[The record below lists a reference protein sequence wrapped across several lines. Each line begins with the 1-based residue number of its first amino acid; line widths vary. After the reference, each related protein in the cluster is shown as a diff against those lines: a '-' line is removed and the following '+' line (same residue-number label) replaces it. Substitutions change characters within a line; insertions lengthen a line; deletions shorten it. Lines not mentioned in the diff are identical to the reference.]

1 MKWNSRQFL
10 VRHFW
15 SLTVQKQITGNS
27 FIFSLPEFSG
37 ALADLGVMLPLV
49 LALIAL
55 NGMNATA
62 AFFGIGLAYI
72 ITAFVY
78 RLPIPIQPLKSVSA
92 LALALGLS
100 PVIII
105 TGAVWNAIAFLGL
118 GISGV
123 DKWVRKVFPKPV
135 VRGIQMGLA
144 YLLFKSAW
152 GLVSKTPIGWESALP
167 IAQLS
172 IPWSLVLTLGAFIA
186 LTFFLMWKKDYAS
199 LGVFGFGIGMA
210 TLHLGLPDLTLHM
223 TLPRLLPLVPSWDQ
237 LWQGLI
243 LLALP
248 QIPLSMGN
256 SVYATADAAR
266 QYFDEKAAHVTE
278 RRLMLTMGFNDLV
291 AALIGGVPVCHG
303 CGGLT
308 AHYRLGAR
316 SGGAPLMLGS
326 IFLALAV
333 FGGQTVMNVFRM
345 IPFPVLGVLLAYVG
359 FQHMLLARDLRGRQ
373 AWLTALLVLA
383 LAIWTSNLAVGFV
396 SAALFYHLWNG
407 LAARFSQA

>member
-1 MKWNSRQFL
+1 M
-10 VRHFW
+10 
-15 SLTVQKQITGNS
+15 QKQIAGNS

-72 ITAFVY
+72 ITAFIY

-100 PVIII
+100 PVVII
-105 TGAVWNAIAFLGL
+105 TGAIWNAIAFLGL

-152 GLVSKTPIGWESALP
+152 GLVSKTPTGWENALP

-223 TLPRLLPLVPSWDQ
+223 TLPRFLPLVPTWDQ

-248 QIPLSMGN
+248 QIPLSLGN

-326 IFLALAV
+326 IFLVLAV

-383 LAIWTSNLAVGFV
+383 LAIWTSNLAIGFV

-407 LAARFSQA
+407 LAARFSHA

>member
-1 MKWNSRQFL
+1 MK
-10 VRHFW
+10 
-15 SLTVQKQITGNS
+15 KQITGNS

-49 LALIAL
+49 LALVAL

-72 ITAFVY
+72 ITAFIY

-152 GLVSKTPIGWESALP
+152 GLVSKTPTGWESALP

-172 IPWSLVLTLGAFIA
+172 IPWSMVLTLGALIA
-186 LTFFLMWKKDYAS
+186 LIFFLMWKKDYAS

-210 TLHLGLPDLTLHM
+210 TLHLGPPDLTLHM

-266 QYFDEKAAHVTE
+266 QYFDEKATHVTE

-373 AWLTALLVLA
+373 AWLTALLVLT
-383 LAIWTSNLAVGFV
+383 LAIWTSNLAIGFV

-407 LAARFSQA
+407 LAARYSHV

>member
-1 MKWNSRQFL
+1 M
-10 VRHFW
+10 
-15 SLTVQKQITGNS
+15 QKQITGNS

>member
-1 MKWNSRQFL
+1 M
-10 VRHFW
+10 
-15 SLTVQKQITGNS
+15 QKQITGNS

-72 ITAFVY
+72 ITAFIY

-100 PVIII
+100 PVVII
-105 TGAVWNAIAFLGL
+105 TGAIWNAIAFLGL

-152 GLVSKTPIGWESALP
+152 GLVSKTPTGWESALP

-172 IPWSLVLTLGAFIA
+172 IPWSLVLTLGALIA

-223 TLPRLLPLVPSWDQ
+223 TLPRFLPLVPTWDQ

-248 QIPLSMGN
+248 QIPLSLGN

-278 RRLMLTMGFNDLV
+278 RHLMLTMGFNDLV

-326 IFLALAV
+326 IFLALAI
-333 FGGQTVMNVFRM
+333 FGGQTVMNIFRM

-383 LAIWTSNLAVGFV
+383 LAILTSNLAIGFV